1 MKIVSIHQ
9 PNFFPWLGY
18 FNKILKSDVFIFFDD
33 VQFPKKGGTW
43 SNRVKIASNNNEK
56 WLTAELDRKYSGVRM
71 INESFFNNPS
81 DWRLRS
87 LNTLKSCYKD
97 HLFFSETIEFL
108 KPLILNQENN
118 IAEYNIQNVVKTLD
132 YLDIKKTQIFKSS
145 SLNHHGSSN
154 DLLCSLVS
162 AVGGD
167 AYLCGGGADG
177 YQDEAIFNKNQ
188 IKLIYQN
195 FSHPSYSQSLSS
207 DFKPGLS
214 IIDLL
219 MNHGRDNSINVIHN
233 SENDL

>member
-1 MKIVSIHQ
+1 M
-9 PNFFPWLGY
+9 
-18 FNKILKSDVFIFFDD
+18 SDVFIFFDD

-43 SNRVKIASNNNEK
+43 SNRVRIASKNNEK

-87 LNTLKSCYKD
+87 LDILKSCYKD
-97 HLFFSETIEFL
+97 HPFFLETIEFL

-132 YLDIKKTQIFKSS
+132 YLDIKKTQIYKSS
-145 SLNHHGSSN
+145 SLKHHGSSN

-162 AVGGD
+162 SVGGD

-188 IKLIYQN
+188 IKLIHQK
-195 FSHPSYSQSLSS
+195 FSHPMYSQFLFS

-219 MNHGRDNSINVIHN
+219 MNHGKDNSINVIHN
-233 SENDL
+233 GENDPQFLR